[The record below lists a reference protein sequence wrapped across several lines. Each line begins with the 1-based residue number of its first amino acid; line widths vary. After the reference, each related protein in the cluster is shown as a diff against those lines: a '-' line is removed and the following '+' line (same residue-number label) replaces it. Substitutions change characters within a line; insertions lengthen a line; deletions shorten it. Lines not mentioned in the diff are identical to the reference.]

1 MLKTYQSQARTIKR
15 FFFTLK
21 RGHKPETF
29 VCFFFNTFDTFWYFF
44 TVYHLI
50 SYSTP
55 YLLSA
60 WVLISLEGLGGL
72 SPMELYALTQIL
84 YVTNF
89 RRLVMLAVVW
99 WGGTNNTFGPGSRRH
114 TGKARLCLLRRF
126 ILRSHLTGNGRSSRW
141 TYKKKRIT

>member
-1 MLKTYQSQARTIKR
+1 MLKTYQSQPRTVKR

-29 VCFFFNTFDTFWYFF
+29 VAFFNTFDTFWYFF

-126 ILRSHLTGNGRSSRW
+126 MLRFHLTGNGRSSRW